1 MQYDV
6 TYSNVLVS
14 IEAYKC
20 SIQNTDILLCNKPL
34 IYTQI
39 LAPLSF
45 AVAVVVATIWVT
57 RIVHKYLVGDPTK
70 TRNGPRVEGRE
81 ERGGRRGD
89 G

>member
-1 MQYDV
+1 MQYGV

-34 IYTQI
+34 KYTQI
-39 LAPLSF
+39 LVPLSF
-45 AVAVVVATIWVT
+45 AVVVATIWVT